1 MSRLAKLQ
9 LVGPMSLLAA
19 VGGAEAVMVALA
31 QAPWS
36 ETLWYVRLNVLG
48 PFREGDDILGVYVDM
63 AHAQLYLIGLPLF
76 LVACGGYHFQRLLP
90 LAIASNLSF
99 VYASFL
105 IYAWYAHEPVRIAS
119 LAGMADVMTPD
130 VYLCATLFGCAL
142 LSFAASHIIYIRAIR
157 QEHG

>member
-9 LVGPMSLLAA
+9 LLGPMLLLAA
-19 VGGAEAVMVALA
+19 IVGAEAVLVALA
-31 QAPWS
+31 HAPWS
-36 ETLWYVRLNVLG
+36 ETLWYVHLKVFG

-76 LVACGGYHFQRLLP
+76 LIACSGYYFKRLLP

-105 IYAWYAHEPVRIAS
+105 LYAWYALGPVRIAS
-119 LAGMADVMTPD
+119 LVGFVDVMAPD
-130 VYLCATLFGCAL
+130 VFLRATLFGCAL
-142 LSFAASHIIYIRAIR
+142 LSSAASHIIYIRAIR